1 MEERYLLQE
10 DIARREKVS
19 RILRALP
26 ESLAEEVC
34 EEADKDLS
42 GFHFCE
48 TNNVNY
54 LDVRESDVLRAREMI
69 LQERRFQKMLYNP
82 SSLITSP
89 FSPMAA

>member
-26 ESLAEEVC
+26 ESLAEEAC
-34 EEADKDLS
+34 KEADEELLS
-42 GFHFCE
+42 NHFCRIHFIK
-48 TNNVNY
+48 Y
-54 LDVRESDVLRAREMI
+54 WDIKKSDVLKAREI
-69 LQERRFQKMLYNP
+69 VLQERRFQKMLYNP